1 LEDVFAIEDDYLT
14 VDQSDLDVYGRIST
28 N

>member
-1 LEDVFAIEDDYLT
+1 LEGASAIEDDYLT

>member
-1 LEDVFAIEDDYLT
+1 LEGVFAIEDDYLT